1 MAASVIGDAPTAP
14 QRAVRAGARPV
25 AVRAQSVPSDRLDRA
40 QMILLIAGSVL
51 IPLGVLAIILG
62 WYGASHTPYQFEQTP
77 YIISG
82 GILGLGLIVAGG
94 FLYFGAWMV
103 RAAAGQ
109 RRDTDRLLD
118 ALEAMSQ
125 LIPAGAT
132 SRPINAPALV
142 TTRTGSLVHRPD
154 CAIVAG
160 RDDLKSVSAAQAA
173 DLKPC
178 RMCDPLGAQA

>member
-14 QRAVRAGARPV
+14 QRAVRAGARPM
-25 AVRAQSVPSDRLDRA
+25 AVRARSAQGDRLDRV
-40 QMILLIAGSVL
+40 QMVLLIAGSVL
-51 IPLGVLAIILG
+51 IPLGILAIVLG
-62 WYGASHTPYQFEQTP
+62 WYGASHTPYGFEQTP
-77 YIISG
+77 YVISG
-82 GILGLGLIVAGG
+82 GMLGLGLIFAGG

-103 RAAAGQ
+103 RAAAAQ

-118 ALEAMSQ
+118 AMEAMSQ
-125 LIPAGAT
+125 LIPAGAAA
-132 SRPINAPALV
+132 RPVNAPSLV

-160 RDDLKSVSAAQAA
+160 RDDLKPVTGAQAA
-173 DLKPC
+173 SMKPC